1 MEWKGWSAMEDVE
14 NGIRMVYGFVKI
26 VVQLIS
32 YIMYTVFGLR
42 SCFSIFCRY
51 VIVAPSAGKLE
62 P

>member
-1 MEWKGWSAMEDVE
+1 MEDVE

-26 VVQLIS
+26 VVQL
-32 YIMYTVFGLR
+32 IMYTVFGLR